1 MQLVTMYYFLP
12 SRESSPKLANPFR
25 PAGVR
30 FCVEMRVAC
39 TVSAAGSHQTSHALL
54 ISSDA
59 AAARDEEGE
68 VSFASLRHL
77 VFIYR

>member
-25 PAGVR
+25 PACVR

-39 TVSAAGSHQTSHALL
+39 TAAAAGSHQTSHALL

-59 AAARDEEGE
+59 EAATRKGR
-68 VSFASLRHL
+68 SPSPHFATLYL
-77 VFIYR
+77 FIGR